1 MSRLQR
7 APEKT
12 TEVREELE
20 KLEDYSPQHP
30 LLAYEPKMNLVRA
43 PDHLQQYVEVNP
55 FEHQFQPAE
64 GVLTIGN
71 SSPAVSGKS
80 YYKIEVY
87 HQIDFSAQFEFK
99 RKAWSEKKKT

>member
-7 APEKT
+7 VPEKT
-12 TEVREELE
+12 TEVHEELE
-20 KLEDYSPQHP
+20 ELEDYSPQHP

-64 GVLTIGN
+64 GKYGKNLLEEKDIG
-71 SSPAVSGKS
+71 SQKS
-80 YYKIEVY
+80 NYFKIKVVFLFTLNY
-87 HQIDFSAQFEFK
+87 SIKPFSI
-99 RKAWSEKKKT
+99 SE